1 MNRNMLRSVHCDLIL
16 ILILIRVDATSVHW
30 LDFNK
35 GILLL
40 EMHGTNI
47 KKDTISVQWAQEDV
61 ETSYNLLN
69 NNNNNNFLSCFTDC

>member
-1 MNRNMLRSVHCDLIL
+1 L
-16 ILILIRVDATSVHW
+16 TQQVHW

-47 KKDTISVQWAQEDV
+47 KKKSNKFKSAGLHEKLAVATWSLG
-61 ETSYNLLN
+61 NH
-69 NNNNNNFLSCFTDC
+69 LSIRL

>member
-1 MNRNMLRSVHCDLIL
+1 
-16 ILILIRVDATSVHW
+16 

-47 KKDTISVQWAQEDV
+47 KKKNEYQCCVCAWRSPPPKLPISEILSIKLARIMIHCYRTVRVHKFVLVQV
-61 ETSYNLLN
+61 NM
-69 NNNNNNFLSCFTDC
+69 F

>member
-1 MNRNMLRSVHCDLIL
+1 L
-16 ILILIRVDATSVHW
+16 TQQVHW

-47 KKDTISVQWAQEDV
+47 KKMIKLFSSFNITLEDK
-61 ETSYNLLN
+61 
-69 NNNNNNFLSCFTDC
+69 

>member
-1 MNRNMLRSVHCDLIL
+1 
-16 ILILIRVDATSVHW
+16 VHW

-47 KKDTISVQWAQEDV
+47 KKIII
-61 ETSYNLLN
+61 LLN
-69 NNNNNNFLSCFTDC
+69 LTTLMMLNEEYELRTELHNIKIPKYSSLLFSNLRNNVVTAV

>member
-1 MNRNMLRSVHCDLIL
+1 L
-16 ILILIRVDATSVHW
+16 TQQVHW

-47 KKDTISVQWAQEDV
+47 KKSVQLYSHKQMPDDGQEIGR
-61 ETSYNLLN
+61 NM
-69 NNNNNNFLSCFTDC
+69 

>member
-1 MNRNMLRSVHCDLIL
+1 M
-16 ILILIRVDATSVHW
+16 TQQVHW

-47 KKDTISVQWAQEDV
+47 KKKYNHIYSDTKWNQKNMKECDKRNSH
-61 ETSYNLLN
+61 TSSKLHLIYIH
-69 NNNNNNFLSCFTDC
+69 FIH

>member
-1 MNRNMLRSVHCDLIL
+1 L
-16 ILILIRVDATSVHW
+16 TQQVHW

-47 KKDTISVQWAQEDV
+47 KKNCV
-61 ETSYNLLN
+61 SYSTYL
-69 NNNNNNFLSCFTDC
+69 FKTTLSEVTLTPATAVLVV

>member
-1 MNRNMLRSVHCDLIL
+1 
-16 ILILIRVDATSVHW
+16 VHW

-47 KKDTISVQWAQEDV
+47 KKMKGKLIFFYREKVARA
-61 ETSYNLLN
+61 
-69 NNNNNNFLSCFTDC
+69 

>member
-1 MNRNMLRSVHCDLIL
+1 
-16 ILILIRVDATSVHW
+16 

-47 KKDTISVQWAQEDV
+47 KIKMFDYIFIQQILV
-61 ETSYNLLN
+61 
-69 NNNNNNFLSCFTDC
+69 FLEEMEIFLDYLKLGLDDPL

>member
-1 MNRNMLRSVHCDLIL
+1 L
-16 ILILIRVDATSVHW
+16 TQQVHW

-47 KKDTISVQWAQEDV
+47 KIYVFYLRFIFA
-61 ETSYNLLN
+61 LPIR
-69 NNNNNNFLSCFTDC
+69 FLEKAYEIGKLSTFRESDGGKCLGEKIGRAKNT